1 MSGPATP
8 TPPVS
13 PSYRIVADDLRKGC
27 YLFSAPG
34 DATPFT
40 KGLVVTEAQL
50 HKSFGWANQNGGR
63 IDVDRLLGFGL
74 IVSASAPE
82 TPSAPAPGPAATAPP
97 SLAPAS
103 SADKPRA

>member
-40 KGLVVTEAQL
+40 TGLP
-50 HKSFGWANQNGGR
+50 SFTRASGGPIR
-63 IDVDRLLGFGL
+63 TAEGSTSTAC
-74 IVSASAPE
+74 SASA
-82 TPSAPAPGPAATAPP
+82 
-97 SLAPAS
+97 
-103 SADKPRA
+103 

>member
-40 KGLVVTEAQL
+40 KGLVV
-50 HKSFGWANQNGGR
+50 